1 MQDIRHRLSNAKPDG
16 NQIILLK
23 GVAGTGLPLS
33 GTVPA
38 FAGKRNKAP
47 P

>member
-1 MQDIRHRLSNAKPDG
+1 MQDTRHRLSMQSRHG